1 LKAYRAIS
9 DRLDENQL
17 VLHKGRGVVYDAEK
31 VVEPALRPGRLE
43 ILGQGL

>member
-9 DRLDENQL
+9 DRLDESKL
-17 VLHKGRGVVYDAEK
+17 VLHKGRGVVCGAEK
-31 VVEPALRPGRLE
+31 VIEPALQPGRLE